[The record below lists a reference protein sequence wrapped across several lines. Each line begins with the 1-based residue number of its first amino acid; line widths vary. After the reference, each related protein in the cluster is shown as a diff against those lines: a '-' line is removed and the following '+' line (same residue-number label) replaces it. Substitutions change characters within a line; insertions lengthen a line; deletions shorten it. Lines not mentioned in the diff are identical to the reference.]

1 MSKVSTD
8 NVSEYRL
15 KAEAVEKAYWMK
27 PHRLEI
33 LRGLDLAVRPGERV
47 AVVGMSGAGKST
59 LLHILGALDTPDRG
73 TVSID
78 GRDLGLLSGREKAFV
93 RARKIGFV
101 FQSYNLLYEMDI
113 VENVMLPAMA
123 GSDGSVSTRKYRERA
138 SELLVKVGVGNRL
151 SHRPLELSG
160 GEQQR
165 VAIARA
171 LMNEP
176 VLVLADEPTGN
187 LDDVTGN
194 QVLNML
200 FDLSTE
206 SSASLVV
213 VTHNEKVADAC
224 DRKLHLI
231 DGVLEQR

>member
-1 MSKVSTD
+1 MND
-8 NVSEYRL
+8 NSQNELRL
-15 KAEAVEKAYWMK
+15 KAEAVEKAYWLK

-33 LRGLDLAVRPGERV
+33 LRGVDLAVKKGESV

-59 LLHILGALDTPDRG
+59 LLHILGALDTPDKGRII
-73 TVSID
+73 ID
-78 GRDLGLLSGREKAFV
+78 GEDLGELSNRQKAAI

-101 FQSYNLLYEMDI
+101 FQSYNLLHEMDV

-123 GSDGSVSTRKYRERA
+123 STDAAVTGRRYRKRA
-138 SELLVKVGVGNRL
+138 QDLLIKAGVGARL
-151 SHRPLELSG
+151 AHRPLELSG

-176 VLVLADEPTGN
+176 LLVLADEPTGN
-187 LDDVTGN
+187 LDDVTGEN
-194 QVLNML
+194 VLEML
-200 FDLSTE
+200 FELSRE
-206 SSASLVV
+206 SSASLII

-224 DRKLHLI
+224 DRKLRLVE
-231 DGVLEQR
+231 GLLVE